1 MAHRTNIPDRVLE
14 DTAACLKILA
24 HPLRLRIVEILEKE
38 DLTVGLLAE
47 RLGLPQAAV
56 SQHLNL
62 MKARGLLISQRQGR
76 SVHYRVLH
84 PQCSQILSCIRS
96 NLRNKKKTRKR

>member
-1 MAHRTNIPDRVLE
+1 MAQRNNIPEKVLE

-24 HPLRLRIVEILEKE
+24 HPLRLRIVEILEQE
-38 DLTVGLLAE
+38 DLTVGMLAE

-62 MKARGLLISQRQGR
+62 MKARGLLTSVRQGR
-76 SVHYRVLH
+76 SVHYKVFH
-84 PQCSQILSCIRS
+84 PQCGQILNCIRS
-96 NLRNKKKTRKR
+96 NLRKKRTRKR

>member
-1 MAHRTNIPDRVLE
+1 MANRTNIPDRVLE

-24 HPLRLRIVEILEKE
+24 HPLRLRIVEILEQE
-38 DLTVGLLAE
+38 DLTVGMLAE

-62 MKARGLLISQRQGR
+62 MKARGLLISQREGR

-84 PQCSQILSCIRS
+84 PQCTQILGCIRS
-96 NLRNKKKTRKR
+96 NLQKKKTRKR